1 MSMKDLQKISK
12 VIKLDSIDQTSK
24 AKDGEFYETLV
35 NDERVMSSRSW
46 KTDPKYFKKVAIS
59 SKSVIKM
66 SKHAVS
72 GGNIEIMGMLVGK
85 IYENT
90 IVVNDVYGLPVEGT
104 ETRVNAQ
111 VEGYEYMVSYLT
123 QHKKI
128 KPHENIV
135 GWYHSHPGYGCWL
148 SGIDVAT
155 QALNQNFQDPYLAI
169 VVDPKK
175 LLTGAI
181 EIGAFRTFPDDYKHE
196 EKKVQPEGVGDKMG
210 EFGMHADKYYPLD
223 IDFFKTANE
232 EELIKIINKETW
244 TNEFKD
250 KKEIIDFHDKQTQ
263 SKIKTINENL
273 HKLIKNN
280 KNGRS
285 HINKQFFN
293 NQLHSLF
300 THGDKE
306 DTQMS
311 EDSEE
316 DTFDSDMDQDN
327 DPDTEIGTVN
337 DFEMEDFDKSDTKSE
352 SDQRT
357 GTKNSPRPEFLKKL
371 AVRRMNSLKPTES
384 GINDITKELVSDELK
399 RLVKIDIQKKIF
411 S

>member
-1 MSMKDLQKISK
+1 MKDLQKISHI
-12 VIKLDSIDQTSK
+12 IKLDAIDQTSK
-24 AKDGEFYETLV
+24 AKDGEFYESLI
-35 NDERVMSSRSW
+35 NDETVMSSRPW
-46 KTDPKYFKKVAIS
+46 KTDVKYFRKVAIS
-59 SKSVIKM
+59 SKSVLKM

-128 KPHENIV
+128 KPNENIV

-175 LLTGAI
+175 SLTGSI

-196 EKKVQPEGVGDKMG
+196 EKKIQPDGVGDKMG

-223 IDFFKTANE
+223 IEFFKTANE

-244 TNEFKD
+244 INEFKD
-250 KKEIIDFHDKQTQ
+250 KKEINDSYDKTTQ
-263 SKIKTINENL
+263 NKIKAINDNL
-273 HKLIKNN
+273 SKLIKNN
-280 KNGRS
+280 KNGQS
-285 HINKQFFN
+285 HVNKQFFN
-293 NQLHSLF
+293 NQLHSVF
-300 THGDKE
+300 TNGRDKE
-306 DTQMS
+306 DNLMS

-316 DTFDSDMDQDN
+316 DTFDSDMDQDDN
-327 DPDTEIGTVN
+327 DPDTESGTAN
-337 DFEMEDFDKSDTKSE
+337 DFEMEDFDKDNLRPERSGVN
-352 SDQRT
+352 R
-357 GTKNSPRPEFLKKL
+357 NSPRPDFLKKL
-371 AVRRMNSLKPTES
+371 AVKRINSLKLNQASEVD
-384 GINDITKELVSDELK
+384 DITKEIISDELK
-399 RLVKIDIQKKIF
+399 RMVKVDIQKKIF